1 MIVDTI
7 SEAKHCPVISD
18 VRALITKPP
27 PACQSET
34 ILRLFDDA
42 YKSEVP
48 KCICCYSC
56 IKQHSADGCHNCE
69 LFLNKFFSQNPLK
82 KFSKSV
88 AFELKEALE
97 ELFVTLQMD
106 TLLVEGDLVITTKGF
121 IKDFIK
127 MCDEIKTKEDIIEMW
142 HIDEAIALN
151 VILLFHEVINEDLG
165 DILSC
170 DDSDDESETDLEED
184 DICSDSD

>member
-1 MIVDTI
+1 
-7 SEAKHCPVISD
+7 
-18 VRALITKPP
+18 
-27 PACQSET
+27 
-34 ILRLFDDA
+34 
-42 YKSEVP
+42 
-48 KCICCYSC
+48 
-56 IKQHSADGCHNCE
+56 
-69 LFLNKFFSQNPLK
+69 
-82 KFSKSV
+82 
-88 AFELKEALE
+88 
-97 ELFVTLQMD
+97 MD

-151 VILLFHEVINEDLG
+151 VILSFHEVINEDLG